1 MRVCV
6 CVRSSLAHGKSRLM
20 KHLVSSGAMGE
31 AHLAT
36 EGPYLSERA
45 QNNAHHHH
53 PPGESLASPPS
64 LPSDPTDLPVVGV
77 PVAPSL
83 PPGSPGCRKQT
94 AAWRS
99 PCCCFITRC

>member
-36 EGPYLSERA
+36 KGPYLSERA

-53 PPGESLASPPS
+53 PPVETPDSPPPPPPPHPHRSPRCSVSLCSRASPPDS
-64 LPSDPTDLPVVGV
+64 SGL
-77 PVAPSL
+77 
-83 PPGSPGCRKQT
+83 
-94 AAWRS
+94 
-99 PCCCFITRC
+99 